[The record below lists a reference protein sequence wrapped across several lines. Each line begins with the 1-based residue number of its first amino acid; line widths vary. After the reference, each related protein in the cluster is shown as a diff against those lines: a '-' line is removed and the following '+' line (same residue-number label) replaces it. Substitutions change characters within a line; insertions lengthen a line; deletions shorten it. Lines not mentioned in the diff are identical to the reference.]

1 MKLSEHVEYIRKLI
15 DQSFRNRLGRMGI
28 SNTQLP
34 ITNHQQPI
42 TLIYSVFKAET
53 GTVADAYE
61 KLVEELTFT
70 LFNRLAALKVME
82 AHTLHPEMV
91 TRRESHGGRS
101 FAHLAWLEQNPNA
114 RNEEAEGLL
123 PFLEDQLK
131 KLSSDIP
138 LFSPQH
144 SYHLLPT
151 ALELLQII
159 NSFNSVEDDE
169 DVKKTIHQPITHHPS
184 LITNNQSPI
193 TNNNQSPITIWQ
205 SDDVLGW
212 LYESYNNYKKAA
224 HKASG
229 DKTEYNK
236 VSIQSQVYTPRWVV
250 QFLVDNS
257 LGKLYL
263 EMYPDSEIR
272 HKYKI
277 ANAAVSNSSLAV
289 GSPQS
294 PITNTPIT
302 NHQSP
307 ITKKP
312 LHEIRMIDPSTGSG
326 NFLLYGFDLYYDLY
340 LDQIENYGADYNEA
354 DIPKLIIENNLYG
367 VDLDD
372 RAIQL
377 AQLGLYIKAKRK
389 KRTSKVNH
397 FNIVSSDFFL
407 PAYEEVK
414 EMFEDGNVG
423 DRERNIIADLWEDLQ
438 NAHKFGSLIRLEEK
452 MNHKWFG
459 TKQKKDPNQFV
470 LFEEQNVDE
479 YESFRTNFFTNLQK
493 AVVQNTA
500 KQGQTFLNTKTQDAI
515 TFLQLLTQKYDVAVA
530 NPPYTDSADFGPEL
544 KMFVD
549 SNYKQPLKFNSN
561 LYVTF
566 IKKCYDLTTENG
578 LIAMIHPF
586 SFMFIKTFE
595 DVRKLLLEN
604 THIDLLVDFG
614 LDRVNLFDGGYASA
628 PTFYTLSKQVNSSP
642 TAFFK
647 LTDGIQERDKKDCF
661 VKAFTDYI
669 NGISNE
675 RLFVLQQDK
684 LKIIKTWPFVYWITD
699 NLRSKFKISSISKV
713 CPPKS
718 GLATSNNERFLR
730 FWWELPKSD
739 ISINSNDELGWK
751 FYAKGGNA
759 NKWFGNL
766 WLCVNWKN
774 QAAEMRNTGRAVFR
788 NEEYYFKKGITYS
801 ALGSGSFRLL
811 PENSVYDVGG
821 ASLFPLI
828 NTKLEFI
835 LGLLNSKFAGYVINC
850 LNPTV
855 NTQVGDI
862 ERIPFVIPSQEQE
875 ESISNLSDIN
885 IELKKILCSYRVA
898 EINFEQSPLT
908 AFQGASLKDRV
919 LAYLNFENAQHTQ
932 VLINEAII
940 NEHIFEVYELSN
952 ADREQVEAKM
962 GLSIGSLPVC
972 KEAISDWLLVIG
984 KDKVIGNS
992 LLVIGDGNDQSPIT
1006 NDQQTNHQQTNDQ
1019 QTNDQLTNH
1028 QLPIT
1033 TFEPEKIKEFKE
1045 SFATLYQSN
1054 NDLEEFCIRH
1064 QVNPINVWYWFK
1076 EANIIPAARA
1086 SEIALEFLADAIRT
1100 LLQQDDD
1107 GIIPLVGLPGEE
1119 ALSQRLEQH
1128 CLQNGFTAA
1137 QYMQLDS
1144 LLGRSVNEYLEH
1156 HFFNQL
1162 SNHLNLF
1169 MYLPKTPFIWH
1180 LSSGQH
1186 QGFEA
1191 YILIYKWNR
1200 DSLFKLKSHYISH
1213 RVQNLEYRQI
1223 TLQEVN
1229 TAQAQAE
1236 KETIRLQLIEIEIFK
1251 TKIDEL
1257 IAEGYDPKLDDGVGK
1272 NIAPLQKKGLL
1283 RAEVLKTTGG
1293 TKSQLEKYLNAD
1305 W

>member
-1 MKLSEHVEYIRKLI
+1 
-15 DQSFRNRLGRMGI
+15 MGI
-28 SNTQLP
+28 NEGQLTAIENMP
-34 ITNHQQPI
+34 AERKRMETIRE
-42 TLIYSVFKAET
+42 VFIAET

-82 AHTLHPEMV
+82 AHTLHPEIV

-123 PFLEDQLK
+123 LFLEDQLQ
-131 KLSSDIP
+131 KLASDIP

-144 SYHLLPT
+144 PYHLLPT
-151 ALELLQII
+151 ALELQGII
-159 NSFNSVEDDE
+159 NAFNQVETDTQVE
-169 DVKKTIHQPITHHPS
+169 TE
-184 LITNNQSPI
+184 
-193 TNNNQSPITIWQ
+193 IWK

-272 HKYKI
+272 NKYKI
-277 ANAAVSNSSLAV
+277 ANAPSL
-289 GSPQS
+289 Q
-294 PITNTPIT
+294 TRDR
-302 NHQSP
+302 
-307 ITKKP
+307 KP
-312 LHEIRMIDPSTGSG
+312 LNEIRMIDPSTGSG
-326 NFLLYGFDLYYDLY
+326 NYLLYGFDMFYDLY
-340 LDQIENYGADYNEA
+340 IDQIENYGADYNEA
-354 DIPKLIIENNLYG
+354 DVPKLIIEHNLHG

-389 KRTSKVNH
+389 KRTAKIEH

-407 PAYEEVK
+407 PAYNEVK
-414 EMFEDGNVG
+414 DIFEEGNVG
-423 DRERNIIADLWEDLQ
+423 ERERKIIEDLWEDLQ

-452 MNHKWFG
+452 LNLKWFG
-459 TKQKKDPNQFV
+459 TKDKNDPNQTT
-470 LFEEQNVDE
+470 LYGQQNLED
-479 YESFRTNFFTNLQK
+479 YANFRNAFFTNLQK
-493 AVVQNTA
+493 AVAQNTA

-544 KMFVD
+544 KKFVEA
-549 SNYKQPLKFNSN
+549 NYKQPYKFNTN
-561 LYVTF
+561 LYAAF
-566 IKKCYDLTTENG
+566 IKRCCEITTDDG
-578 LIAMIHPF
+578 YVGMIHPHT
-586 SFMFIKTFE
+586 FMFIKTFE
-595 DVRKLLLEN
+595 DVRKYLIEH
-604 THIDLLVDFG
+604 THIDLMIDYG
-614 LDRVNLFDGGYASA
+614 LDRVNLFGTGILLDATWYVLSKKKKLSPGLYFNITANQQEKTKQVSLEKA
-628 PTFYTLSKQVNSSP
+628 YNDALNQRPNNRLYTLP
-642 TAFFK
+642 
-647 LTDGIQERDKKDCF
+647 QE
-661 VKAFTDYI
+661 
-669 NGISNE
+669 
-675 RLFVLQQDK
+675 K
-684 LKIIKTWPFVYWITD
+684 LKIIEGWPFIYWISD
-699 NLRSKFKISSISKV
+699 GFREKFKEGLIKNSFKV
-713 CPPKS
+713 AE
-718 GLATSNNERFLR
+718 GLTTANNDRFLR
-730 FWWELPKSD
+730 FFWEVGNENTTDFPY
-739 ISINSNDELGWK
+739 
-751 FYAKGGNA
+751 YAKGGQY
-759 NKWFGNL
+759 NKYYGNV
-766 WLCVNWKN
+766 WLRINWKDNGSEVKAN
-774 QAAEMRNTGRAVFR
+774 QGASVR
-788 NEEYYFKKGITYS
+788 NERFYFREGITFSSVGSKGVNYRLIDSKTLFDS
-801 ALGSGSFRLL
+801 ASRSI
-811 PENSVYDVGG
+811 
-821 ASLFPLI
+821 FPLENI
-828 NTKLEFI
+828 RIETGI
-835 LGLLNSKFAGYVINC
+835 AYLNSKLALYTADC

-855 NTQVGDI
+855 STTVGDI
-862 ERIPFVIPSQEQE
+862 ERLPYAKPNLNQE
-875 ESISNLSDIN
+875 SFLIALTNSC
-885 IELKKILCSYRVA
+885 IEIKKQLCTYRIV
-898 EINFEQSPLT
+898 EPNFTQSPLI
-908 AFQGASLKDRV
+908 AFQGAALKDRV
-919 LAYLNFENAQHTQ
+919 LEYLNYENAQLTQ

-940 NEHIFEVYELSN
+940 NELIFEVYELSD

-962 GLSIGSLPVC
+962 GLSIGSLAVF
-972 KEAISDWLLVIG
+972 KEA
-984 KDKVIGNS
+984 KDVFLAQLQN
-992 LLVIGDGNDQSPIT
+992 PIAEV
-1006 NDQQTNHQQTNDQ
+1006 NEHIQN
-1019 QTNDQLTNH
+1019 
-1028 QLPIT
+1028 LPIT
-1033 TFEPEKIKEFKE
+1033 TFDEQQVREIKEA
-1045 SFATLYQSN
+1045 FATLYQSN

-1076 EANIIPAARA
+1076 EANTVPAARA

-1128 CLQNGFTAA
+1128 CLQNGFSAA

-1200 DSLFKLKSHYISH
+1200 DSLFKLKSHYINN

-1223 TLQEVN
+1223 TLQDVN
-1229 TAQAQAE
+1229 TAQAQTE
-1236 KETIRLQLIEIEIFK
+1236 KETIRMQLQEIKLFT

-1272 NIAPLQKKGLL
+1272 NIAPLQKKDLL

-1293 TKSQLEKYLNAD
+1293 AKSQLEKYLNAD

>member
-1 MKLSEHVEYIRKLI
+1 MKLSEHVEHIRQLI
-15 DQSFRNRLGRMGI
+15 DQAFRNRLGRIGI
-28 SNTQLP
+28 NEGQLVSLP
-34 ITNHQQPI
+34 NAPLERKRMESIRE
-42 TLIYSVFKAET
+42 VFIAET
-53 GTVADAYE
+53 GTIADAYE

-82 AHTLHPEMV
+82 AHTLHPEII

-101 FAHLAWLEQNPNA
+101 FAHLAWLEQNPQA
-114 RNEEAEGLL
+114 RSEEAEGLL
-123 PFLEDQLK
+123 PFLEVQLQ
-131 KLSSDIP
+131 KLASDIP

-144 SYHLLPT
+144 PYHLLPT
-151 ALELLQII
+151 ALELLGII
-159 NSFNSVEDDE
+159 NAINQVETDTQVE
-169 DVKKTIHQPITHHPS
+169 TE
-184 LITNNQSPI
+184 
-193 TNNNQSPITIWQ
+193 IWK
-205 SDDVLGW
+205 SDDILGW

-277 ANAAVSNSSLAV
+277 AQA
-289 GSPQS
+289 
-294 PITNTPIT
+294 PIT
-302 NHQSP
+302 QLRDR
-307 ITKKP
+307 KP

-326 NFLLYGFDLYYDLY
+326 NYLLYGFDMYYDLY
-340 LDQIENYGADYNEA
+340 IDQIEHYGADYNEA
-354 DIPKLIIENNLYG
+354 DIPKLIIENNLHG

-389 KRTSKVNH
+389 KRTVKIEH

-414 EMFEDGNVG
+414 SLFENGAPLDAQL
-423 DRERNIIADLWEDLQ
+423 ERIVIDLWEDLQ
-438 NAHKFGSLIRLEEK
+438 QAHKFGSLIRLEEK
-452 MNHKWFG
+452 FS
-459 TKQKKDPNQFV
+459 TKLHGLVKEEGIT
-470 LFEEQNVDE
+470 LFTEQNLLKYDE
-479 YESFRTNFFTNLQK
+479 FRINFFTNLQK
-493 AVVQNTA
+493 AVAQNTA

-544 KMFVD
+544 KKFIEA
-549 SNYKQPLKFNSN
+549 NYKQPYKFNTN
-561 LYVTF
+561 LYAVF
-566 IKKCYDLTTENG
+566 IKRCFELTTDNG
-578 LIAMIHPF
+578 KMALIHPLT
-586 SFMFIKTFE
+586 FMYIKTFE
-595 DVRKLLLEN
+595 DVRKFILDK
-604 THIDLLVDFG
+604 THISVFVDYG
-614 LDRVNLFDGGYASA
+614 PDATNVFDGSFASA
-628 PTFYTLSKQVNSSP
+628 PAIYILEKKSNNDKTLFVSLIQYTRTINEKNKKEFLL
-642 TAFFK
+642 TAFDDFINNKTNKHNYFISQKELK
-647 LTDGIQERDKKDCF
+647 LIPSYPFIYWISSEFREKFGIQTIKD
-661 VKAFTDYI
+661 
-669 NGISNE
+669 
-675 RLFVLQQDK
+675 
-684 LKIIKTWPFVYWITD
+684 
-699 NLRSKFKISSISKV
+699 V

-718 GLATSNNERFLR
+718 GLATSNNDRFLR
-730 FWWELPKSD
+730 YWWELLKSSISTD
-739 ISINSNDELGWK
+739 INDDNGWK
-751 FYAKGGNA
+751 LYAKGGEF

-766 WLCVNWKN
+766 WICVNWKN
-774 QAAEMRNTGRAVFR
+774 NALEMRNSGRAVFR

-811 PENSVYDVGG
+811 PINSVYDVGG
-821 ASLFPLI
+821 ASLFPKK
-828 NTKLEFI
+828 NTNLTYVM
-835 LGLLNSKFAGYVINC
+835 GVLNSKLSGYIISC

-862 ERIPFVIPSQEQE
+862 ERIPYVSPSKKNENVI
-875 ESISNLSDIN
+875 SDLALNN
-885 IELKKILCSYRVA
+885 IEIKKHICSYRII
-898 EINFEQSPLT
+898 ETNYEQSPLV
-908 AFQGASLKDRV
+908 AFKGASLKERL
-919 LAYLNFENAQHTQ
+919 LAYLNFENAQLTQ

-940 NEHIFEVYELSN
+940 NELIFEVYELSD

-962 GLSIGSLPVC
+962 GISIGALAVLQEA
-972 KEAISDWLLVIG
+972 KEAFVA
-984 KDKVIGNS
+984 
-992 LLVIGDGNDQSPIT
+992 
-1006 NDQQTNHQQTNDQ
+1006 
-1019 QTNDQLTNH
+1019 QLQNPLAEVTEHIQN
-1028 QLPIT
+1028 LPIT
-1033 TFEPEKIKEFKE
+1033 TFDEQQVREIKEA
-1045 SFATLYQSN
+1045 FATLYQSN
-1054 NDLEEFCIRH
+1054 NDLEEFCIRF

-1076 EANIIPAARA
+1076 EANTVPAARA
-1086 SEIALEFLADAIRT
+1086 AEIALEFLADTIRT
-1100 LLQQDDD
+1100 LLLQDDD

-1128 CLQNGFTAA
+1128 CIQNGFTAA

-1144 LLGRSVNEYLEH
+1144 LLGRSVNEFLEH

-1200 DSLFKLKSHYISH
+1200 DSLFKLKSQYISQ
-1213 RVQNLEYRQI
+1213 RIQNLEYRQI
-1223 TLQEVN
+1223 QLQDVN
-1229 TAQAQAE
+1229 TAQAQTE
-1236 KETIRLQLIEIEIFK
+1236 KEKIRLQLHEIEAFK

-1257 IAEGYDPKLDDGVGK
+1257 IADGYDPKLDDGVGK

-1283 RAEVLKTTGG
+1283 RAEVLKSAGRN
-1293 TKSQLEKYLNAD
+1293 SQLEKYLNAD

>member
-1 MKLSEHVEYIRKLI
+1 MKLSEHVEHIRQLI
-15 DQSFRNRLGRMGI
+15 DQAFRNRLGRMGI
-28 SNTQLP
+28 NEGQLTAIQNMP
-34 ITNHQQPI
+34 AERKRMETIRE
-42 TLIYSVFKAET
+42 VFIAET

-82 AHTLHPEMV
+82 AHTLHPEIV

-114 RNEEAEGLL
+114 RNEEVEGLL
-123 PFLEDQLK
+123 LFLEDQLQ
-131 KLSSDIP
+131 KLASDIP

-144 SYHLLPT
+144 PYHLLPT
-151 ALELLQII
+151 ALELQGII
-159 NSFNSVEDDE
+159 NAFIQVETDTQVE
-169 DVKKTIHQPITHHPS
+169 TE
-184 LITNNQSPI
+184 
-193 TNNNQSPITIWQ
+193 IWK

-272 HKYKI
+272 NKYKI
-277 ANAAVSNSSLAV
+277 ANAPTS
-289 GSPQS
+289 Q
-294 PITNTPIT
+294 TRER
-302 NHQSP
+302 
-307 ITKKP
+307 KP

-326 NFLLYGFDLYYDLY
+326 NYLLYGFDMYYDLY
-340 LDQIENYGADYNEA
+340 DDVINNQGNPDNYDEA
-354 DIPKLIIENNLYG
+354 DVPKLIIEHNLHG

-377 AQLGLYIKAKRK
+377 AQMGLYIKAKRR
-389 KRTSKVNH
+389 KRTAKIEH

-407 PAYEEVK
+407 PAYNDVK
-414 EMFEDGNVG
+414 DIFEDDNVG
-423 DRERNIIADLWEDLQ
+423 ERERKIIEDLWEDLQ

-452 MNHKWFG
+452 LNLKWFG
-459 TKQKKDPNQFV
+459 TKDKNDPNQV
-470 LFEEQNVDE
+470 TLYGQQNLED
-479 YESFRTNFFTNLQK
+479 YANFRNAFFTNLQK
-493 AVVQNTA
+493 AVAQNTA

-544 KMFVD
+544 KIFVEA
-549 SNYKQPLKFNSN
+549 NYKQPYKFNTN
-561 LYVTF
+561 LYAVF
-566 IKKCYDLTTENG
+566 IKRCCEIINENG
-578 LIAMIHPF
+578 KVAMVHPPT
-586 SFMFIKTFE
+586 FMYIKTFE
-595 DVRKLLLEN
+595 DVRKFMLDKMHISLFVEWGYLGMFHQSARVDAAMYVLEKEPKDVPVQFIKLN
-604 THIDLLVDFG
+604 DIYEGRRYEAFVKDYDDLLAN
-614 LDRVNLFDGGYASA
+614 RPNKHNI
-628 PTFYTLSKQVNSSP
+628 TLP
-642 TAFFK
+642 
-647 LTDGIQERDKKDCF
+647 QE
-661 VKAFTDYI
+661 
-669 NGISNE
+669 
-675 RLFVLQQDK
+675 K
-684 LKIIKTWPFVYWITD
+684 LKIIESWPFIYWISD
-699 NLRSKFKISSISKV
+699 GFREKFTEASLSDKFNIAQGI
-713 CPPKS
+713 
-718 GLATSNNERFLR
+718 ATANNERFVRL
-730 FWWELPKSD
+730 WWEIENSDTPKWT
-739 ISINSNDELGWK
+739 N
-751 FYAKGGNA
+751 YAKGGPY
-759 NKWFGNL
+759 NKWFGNN
-766 WLCVNWKN
+766 WSVVNWEN
-774 QAAEMRNTGRAVFR
+774 NGNEIRNIKDEKGKVRSRTQ
-788 NEEYYFKKGITYS
+788 NEKFYFKEGVTYTASGSKG
-801 ALGSGSFRLL
+801 ASFRLHQ
-811 PENSVYDVGG
+811 ENSLFDVGG
-821 ASLFPLI
+821 SCIFP
-828 NTKLEFI
+828 TKDYKNLSY
-835 LGLLNSKFAGYVINC
+835 LLALLNAKLSFYILDC

-855 NTQVGDI
+855 NTQVGDLQ
-862 ERIPFVIPSQEQE
+862 RIPFVIPSKSKED
-875 ESISNLSDIN
+875 SISNLASKN
-885 IELKKILCSYRVA
+885 IVIKKQLCSSRIIETNY
-898 EINFEQSPLT
+898 EKSPLL
-908 AFQGASLKDRV
+908 AFQGASLKDRL
-919 LAYLNFENAQHTQ
+919 LAYLNYENVQHTQ
-932 VLINEAII
+932 VIINEAII
-940 NEHIFEVYELSN
+940 NELIFEVYELSD
-952 ADREQVEAKM
+952 ADREQVETKM
-962 GLSIGSLPVC
+962 GLSIGSLAVL
-972 KEAISDWLLVIG
+972 KEAKEAFLA
-984 KDKVIGNS
+984 
-992 LLVIGDGNDQSPIT
+992 
-1006 NDQQTNHQQTNDQ
+1006 
-1019 QTNDQLTNH
+1019 QLQNPLAEVTEHIQN
-1028 QLPIT
+1028 LPIT
-1033 TFEPEKIKEFKE
+1033 TFDEQQIREIKEA
-1045 SFATLYQSN
+1045 FATLYQSN

-1076 EANIIPAARA
+1076 EANIVPAARA

-1144 LLGRSVNEYLEH
+1144 LLGRSVNEYLVH

-1180 LSSGQH
+1180 LSSGQQ

-1223 TLQEVN
+1223 TLQDVN
-1229 TAQAQAE
+1229 TAQAQTE
-1236 KETIRLQLIEIEIFK
+1236 KETIHLQLQEIKLFT

-1283 RAEVLKTTGG
+1283 RAEVLKSAG
-1293 TKSQLEKYLNAD
+1293 KNSQLDKYLNAD

>member
-1 MKLSEHVEYIRKLI
+1 MKLSEHVEHIRQLI
-15 DQSFRNRLGRMGI
+15 DQAFRNRLGRMGI
-28 SNTQLP
+28 NEGQLASFENMP
-34 ITNHQQPI
+34 AERKRMETIRE
-42 TLIYSVFKAET
+42 VFIAET

-82 AHTLHPEMV
+82 AHTLHPEIV

-114 RNEEAEGLL
+114 RNDEAEGLL
-123 PFLEDQLK
+123 LFLEDQLQ
-131 KLSSDIP
+131 KLASDIP
-138 LFSPQH
+138 LFSPH
-144 SYHLLPT
+144 HPYHLLPT
-151 ALELLQII
+151 ALELQGII
-159 NSFNSVEDDE
+159 NAFNQVETDTQVE
-169 DVKKTIHQPITHHPS
+169 TE
-184 LITNNQSPI
+184 
-193 TNNNQSPITIWQ
+193 IWK

-272 HKYKI
+272 NKYKI
-277 ANAAVSNSSLAV
+277 ANAPTS
-289 GSPQS
+289 Q
-294 PITNTPIT
+294 TRER
-302 NHQSP
+302 
-307 ITKKP
+307 KP

-326 NFLLYGFDLYYDLY
+326 NYLLYGFDMYYDLY
-340 LDQIENYGADYNEA
+340 IDQIENYGADYNEA
-354 DIPKLIIENNLYG
+354 DVPKLIIENNLHG

-389 KRTSKVNH
+389 KRTAKIEH

-407 PAYEEVK
+407 PAYNDVK
-414 EMFEDGNVG
+414 DIFEDGNVG
-423 DRERNIIADLWEDLQ
+423 ERERKIIEDLWEDLQ

-452 MNHKWFG
+452 LNLKWFG
-459 TKQKKDPNQFV
+459 TKDNSVPNQV
-470 LFEEQNVDE
+470 TLFGQQEIEGFE
-479 YESFRTNFFTNLQK
+479 TFRNTFFTNLQK
-493 AVVQNTA
+493 AVAQNTA

-530 NPPYTDSADFGPEL
+530 NPPYTDSAVFGPEL
-544 KMFVD
+544 KKFVEA
-549 SNYKQPLKFNSN
+549 NYKQPYKFNTN
-561 LYVTF
+561 LYAAF
-566 IKKCYDLTTENG
+566 IKRCCEITTDDG
-578 LIAMIHPF
+578 YVGMIHPHT
-586 SFMFIKTFE
+586 FMFIKTFE
-595 DVRKLLLEN
+595 DVRKYLIEH
-604 THIDLLVDFG
+604 THIDLMIDYG
-614 LDRVNLFDGGYASA
+614 LDRVNLFGTGILLDATWYVLSKKKKESPGLYFNITANQQEKAKQASLEKA
-628 PTFYTLSKQVNSSP
+628 YEDAINNRQNNRLYTLP
-642 TAFFK
+642 
-647 LTDGIQERDKKDCF
+647 QE
-661 VKAFTDYI
+661 
-669 NGISNE
+669 
-675 RLFVLQQDK
+675 K
-684 LKIIKTWPFVYWITD
+684 LKIIEGWPFIYWISD
-699 NLRSKFKISSISKV
+699 GFREKFKENTIDKKANAVAVGIQLPTNVQTLFNWETDSKDFV
-713 CPPKS
+713 VYLK
-718 GLATSNNERFLR
+718 GGEFNKWYGNKWLKVKRQHI
-730 FWWELPKSD
+730 EL
-739 ISINSNDELGWK
+739 NSNENKRQVLKSITAGRQSTKGASFRVKENNDLVDNGTMNAFFENEEHL
-751 FYAKGGNA
+751 FYA
-759 NKWFGNL
+759 
-766 WLCVNWKN
+766 
-774 QAAEMRNTGRAVFR
+774 
-788 NEEYYFKKGITYS
+788 
-801 ALGSGSFRLL
+801 LG
-811 PENSVYDVGG
+811 Y
-821 ASLFPLI
+821 
-828 NTKLEFI
+828 
-835 LGLLNSKFAGYVINC
+835 LNSKLVFYLLDC

-855 NTQVGDI
+855 NKQAGDLK
-862 ERIPFVIPSQEQE
+862 RLPFILPVESVIKLIAS
-875 ESISNLSDIN
+875 LSKIN
-885 IELKKILCSYRVA
+885 KELKEKLCCHKII
-898 EINFEQSPLT
+898 ETNFKQSPLT
-908 AFQGASLKDRV
+908 SFQGASLKERV
-919 LAYLNFENAQHTQ
+919 LAYLNEENAHLTQ

-940 NEHIFEVYELSN
+940 NELIFEVYELSD

-962 GLSIGSLPVC
+962 GVSIG
-972 KEAISDWLLVIG
+972 A
-984 KDKVIGNS
+984 
-992 LLVIGDGNDQSPIT
+992 
-1006 NDQQTNHQQTNDQ
+1006 
-1019 QTNDQLTNH
+1019 
-1028 QLPIT
+1028 LPILMEAKDAFLAQLQNPLAEVTEHIVNLAVT
-1033 TFEPEKIKEFKE
+1033 TFDEQKIREIKEGF
-1045 SFATLYQSN
+1045 STLYQSN

-1076 EANIIPAARA
+1076 QANIIPQARA
-1086 SEIALEFLADAIRT
+1086 AEIALEFLADAIRT

-1128 CLQNGFTAA
+1128 CLQKGFTAA

-1223 TLQEVN
+1223 TLQDVN
-1229 TAQAQAE
+1229 TAQAQTE
-1236 KETIRLQLIEIEIFK
+1236 KETIRLQLQEIKLFTI
-1251 TKIDEL
+1251 KIDEL

-1283 RAEVLKTTGG
+1283 RAEVLKAN
-1293 TKSQLEKYLNAD
+1293 QLTKYLNAD